1 MESGLTIIE
10 EETESSDGYQED
22 DIINIDDY
30 LLPRKLILKAKK
42 GLGKKFQT
50 WGRDN
55 FTKRLDRLEIT
66 PGENPNQSSMGDEL
80 AKVDNQ
86 DKIGE
91 SDLGDQ
97 EDQYNP
103 NGAGST
109 NIRVATTQDKATGA
123 EIELENLG
131 ADLEADL
138 PGFQTVSSPIPKIT
152 DNQKH
157 LIWDDQEE
165 GRGEKEKG
173 S

>member
-1 MESGLTIIE
+1 MESGLVIIE

-30 LLPRKLILKAKK
+30 LPPRKSRLKAKK
-42 GLGKKFQT
+42 SLGKKCRT

-66 PGENPNQSSMGDEL
+66 PGENPNQSKMRNKL

-91 SDLGDQ
+91 SDVGDQ

-109 NIRVATTQDKATGA
+109 NIEVATTPENPTEA
-123 EIELENLG
+123 EMELENLG

-138 PGFQTVSSPIPKIT
+138 PGFQTVSFPIPKIT

-157 LIWDDQEE
+157 VLWDDQEE
-165 GRGEKEKG
+165 GRGE
-173 S
+173 